1 MKTLRAIVLG
11 IGVVALSGS
20 VVACGGGDKKADTTP
35 AKKMNPCE
43 GKKTEN
49 PCEGKKMENPC
60 EGKKANPC
68 DGKMPANPCEGK
80 KNPCEGKTTP

>member
-11 IGVVALSGS
+11 IGVVALSGG

-35 AKKMNPCE
+35 TEKTNPCD

-49 PCEGKKMENPC
+49 PCNPC
-60 EGKKANPC
+60 AT
-68 DGKMPANPCEGK
+68 
-80 KNPCEGKTTP
+80 KNPCGGK